1 MPPSAPLPA
10 SAWSALAVA
19 LAPPRRVPA
28 AGAQIALV
36 VGVVVLC
43 GLVVRGG
50 AREQRALQAS
60 YASQDLLAVAIETD
74 LFSGSTLWLGG
85 LETASDGIEAR
96 LEAAGSDSGMRD
108 SIDCGRLGDHLEP
121 DEIDD
126 ALPAGVAAEVSTPS
140 PIGPRIPGGD
150 TFHGWVDGADPECVV
165 LVAADGT
172 VVGAAGHGSSR
183 SGATARA
190 TPPIRREGCG
200 SGASPPTTDDATVCI
215 RLEGSDHFVALP

>member
-1 MPPSAPLPA
+1 MRARR
-10 SAWSALAVA
+10 
-19 LAPPRRVPA
+19 PR
-28 AGAQIALV
+28 
-36 VGVVVLC
+36 
-43 GLVVRGG
+43 G

-60 YASQDLLAVAIETD
+60 YATQDLLAVAIETD

-126 ALPAGVAAEVSTPS
+126 ALPAGVAAEASTPS

-172 VVGAAGHGSSR
+172 VVGAAGHGSI
-183 SGATARA
+183 ARGY
-190 TPPIRREGCG
+190 REGDSTDPAG
-200 SGASPPTTDDATVCI
+200 RVWFRGLAPTTDDATVCI